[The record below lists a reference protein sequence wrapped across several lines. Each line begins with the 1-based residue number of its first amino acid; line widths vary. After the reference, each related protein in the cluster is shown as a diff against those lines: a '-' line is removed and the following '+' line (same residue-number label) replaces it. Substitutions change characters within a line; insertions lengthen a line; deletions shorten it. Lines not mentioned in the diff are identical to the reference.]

1 MQKNEIPLP
10 VKHCNFPSFFIKA
23 HNNLNQFAFPQV
35 VKKNLDS
42 IVKAVGDWLKWTR
55 LLLKSKYQLNLN
67 YPLKKKTYVVTKLK
81 YLRANRLDPGKN
93 LTSQPVTIKGNF

>member
-67 YPLKKKTYVVTKLK
+67 YPLKKKN
-81 YLRANRLDPGKN
+81 LRSHQVEIFK
-93 LTSQPVTIKGNF
+93 SQSSGSRKKT